1 MQHHNLAIMNLK
13 HNFFWKN
20 RGGNLSATVSH
31 YFEPKTVAEIQQ
43 IVKQALLENK
53 KVRVVGDSHSWSPLS
68 VTNDYLINTSKYFNK
83 VLAVTK
89 DPDTIVVEPGA
100 TVADTLKAYR
110 RHGLV
115 LPMNVDVPP
124 ITIGGAISVGA
135 NGFSKDWGT
144 YSQFVQEL
152 EVVTG
157 TGEIKIINKDKDYEL
172 WKAACLGLGMFGVI
186 TKITLNLVKMFTVR
200 VVEKKINLQ
209 QALLDSPQTFL
220 NHDYCQYFWFPF
232 NDRVILQTSDITE
245 DTPTWTR
252 RHSAMRSFVGWLQAG
267 ATQIIGR
274 MLLQRPE
281 WTLNFNQMAFSYLKE
296 GNHVMVQSD
305 NVMLGQWIN
314 YIYHNENCSVSFPVD
329 DELKLPA
336 EAWKMAVELV
346 EAYKNAGKY
355 PVSLEMNMRVFG
367 PSEGYLDTL
376 PNMRPDQR
384 TCNIQITSFQ
394 NPEWTAFELELMEK
408 WLAIP
413 GSRPHWA
420 KQFQNIPNI
429 AKIIREVYGVNLV
442 QFLEIREKSGID
454 PNKIFVNPFFEELFF
469 KPL

>member
-1 MQHHNLAIMNLK
+1 MNLK

-31 YFEPKTVAEIQQ
+31 YFEPKSVAEIQQ
-43 IVKQALLENK
+43 IVKQALQENK

-68 VTNDYLINTSKYFNK
+68 VTNDYLINTTKYFNK

-89 DPDTIVVEPGA
+89 DPNTIVVEPGA
-100 TVADTLKAYR
+100 TVADTLVAYR

-157 TGEIKIINKDKDYEL
+157 TGEIKIINKNKDYEL
-172 WKAACLGLGMFGVI
+172 WKAACLGLGMFGII
-186 TKITLNLVKMFTVR
+186 TKITLNLVKMFKVR

-209 QALLDSPQTFL
+209 EALLDSPQTFL

-232 NDRVILQTSDITE
+232 NDRVVLQTSDIT
-245 DTPTWTR
+245 DDAPTWTR
-252 RHSAMRSFVGWLQAG
+252 RHSAIRSLVGWLQAG

-274 MLLQRPE
+274 MLLKRPE
-281 WTLNFNQMAFSYLKE
+281 WTLHFNRMAFGYLKE
-296 GNHVMVQSD
+296 GNHVMIQSD

-314 YIYHNENCSVSFPVD
+314 YIYPNENCSVSFPVD

-346 EAYKNAGKY
+346 ETYKAAGKY
-355 PVSLEMNMRVFG
+355 PVSLEMNMRIFG

-376 PNMRPDQR
+376 PNMRVDQR

-394 NPEWTAFELELMEK
+394 NPGWTVFELELMQK
-408 WLAIP
+408 WLSIP

-429 AKIIREVYGVNLV
+429 AQIIREVYGSNLI
-442 QFLEIREKSGID
+442 QFLDLREKSGID
-454 PNKIFVNPFFEELFF
+454 PHKLFVNAFFEELFF
-469 KPL
+469 KPLEGKGG